1 MKLETLKHETLKLKR
16 ETRNMKMKPLQL
28 NFRQIK
34 STLKQIWFL
43 LKETFSGFID
53 DDGMKLSA
61 ALSYYTIFSLP
72 PLLIIII
79 SLSGF
84 FFGADAVRGELFG
97 QINGLV
103 GNSAALQIQEI
114 VKNVKLSHSST
125 FATTFG
131 VIILLIGAS
140 GVFVEIQDSINFIW
154 GLKAKPKRGIIKFIK
169 NRLMSFSMI
178 GSVGF
183 LLLVGLIIN
192 SLMDVLNSRLAEF
205 FPKDSIYFFYVLNL
219 LIVFLIITLLF
230 TVIFKSLPDGK
241 LALRDCLIGASFT
254 SFLFMI
260 GKFAIGAYL
269 GRSVLGSWY
278 GAAGSIILI
287 LVWVYYSAIILYF
300 GAEFT
305 KVFAETHGKKI
316 IPNGY
321 SVQIIKHKIE
331 VEGIKMVGTP
341 DSDIPSVK
349 KSRS

>member
-1 MKLETLKHETLKLKR
+1 MKLLH
-16 ETRNMKMKPLQL
+16 MKPIQIKIQ
-28 NFRQIK
+28 QIK
-34 STLKQIWFL
+34 SLSKKIGYL
-43 LKETFSGFID
+43 LKETFNGFTD

-84 FFGADAVRGELFG
+84 FFGAEAVRGELFG

-114 VKNVKLSHSST
+114 IKNVKLSHSSV

-131 VIILLIGAS
+131 IIVLLIGAS
-140 GVFVEIQDSINFIW
+140 GVFAEIQDSINFIW
-154 GLKAKPKRGIIKFIK
+154 GLKAKPKRGLIKFIK

-183 LLLVGLIIN
+183 LMLVGLIIN
-192 SLMDVLNSRLAEF
+192 ALMDILSNRLGGF
-205 FPKDSIYFFYVLNL
+205 FPKDSVFLFYALNL
-219 LIVFLIITLLF
+219 FIVFVIITVLF
-230 TVIFKSLPDGK
+230 TVIFKTLPDGK

-254 SFLFMI
+254 SLLFMI

-269 GRSVLGSWY
+269 GRSAIGSWY
-278 GAAGSIILI
+278 GAAGSVVLI

-305 KVFAETHGKKI
+305 KVFAETHGQKI

-321 SVQIIKHKIE
+321 SVQIIKHKIV
-331 VEGIKMVGTP
+331 VEEIRLAEPLKDETTQKNLVVGTEL
-341 DSDIPSVK
+341 K
-349 KSRS
+349 